1 MLLGRE
7 SERAVLS
14 RLLGAARGG
23 HGGAIVVLGEPGIG
37 KTALIEEAIT
47 AAEGFQVFQTAG
59 HEGEMELA
67 FAALQ
72 QLCVPGLDSLQR
84 LPEPQRDALNVV
96 FGITT
101 GGPPDR
107 LLVALALLTLLSEWA
122 AERAVLCVVD
132 DAQWLDRTSAQALAF
147 VARRVTTEAVA
158 LVFGARELPD
168 DLRGLPELVLEGL
181 GGRDA
186 RALFGSVFPYG
197 LDRPVLDR
205 IVAETN
211 GNPLAL
217 LELPRGLSPAQL
229 AGGFGLPVS
238 VPLAGRIEESFRR
251 RLSGAP
257 IAGAALLA
265 GRRG

>member
-132 DAQWLDRTSAQALAF
+132 DAQWLDRTSAQALCL
-147 VARRVTTEAVA
+147 RGTSRNDGGC
-158 LVFGARELPD
+158 GAR
-168 DLRGLPELVLEGL
+168 VWS
-181 GGRDA
+181 A
-186 RALFGSVFPYG
+186 RAP
-197 LDRPVLDR
+197 
-205 IVAETN
+205 
-211 GNPLAL
+211 
-217 LELPRGLSPAQL
+217 
-229 AGGFGLPVS
+229 
-238 VPLAGRIEESFRR
+238 
-251 RLSGAP
+251 
-257 IAGAALLA
+257 
-265 GRRG
+265 